1 MYLCVF
7 FLLCFLFI
15 LCIYNAP
22 CFINDHYIGYSYC
35 NICEGTSVVLDA
47 AYMYIDLCV
56 CAICSGFI
64 MGSHCYR
71 NDSN

>member
-1 MYLCVF
+1 MLH
-7 FLLCFLFI
+7 
-15 LCIYNAP
+15 AS
-22 CFINDHYIGYSYC
+22 YIGYSYC

-64 MGSHCYR
+64 LFGVTLLS
-71 NDSN
+71 